1 MADAIVF
8 RHLESAGAV
17 EVRPHD
23 RVELVYRT
31 AVDEYS
37 GYAKLQLVVEYLA
50 PLPR

>member
-1 MADAIVF
+1 
-8 RHLESAGAV
+8 
-17 EVRPHD
+17 
-23 RVELVYRT
+23 VELVYRT